1 MRHAAPSERE
11 RVEALKALGLPRGA
25 RPDEIRATYLRLARE
40 LHPDV
45 NPAGDGEFRRI
56 AAAYELLRR
65 HHRRPA
71 AESTGPTRDGRG
83 FDPDWWRAFGDR
95 V

>member
-1 MRHAAPSERE
+1 VSDRVPSERE
-11 RVEALKALGLPRGA
+11 RVEALKTLGLPRGA
-25 RPDEIRATYLRLARE
+25 RPEQVRATYLRLARK

-45 NPAGDGEFRRI
+45 NPGDAGEFRRI
-56 AAAYELLRR
+56 AAAHDLLRR
-65 HHRRPA
+65 YHRRPA
-71 AESTGPTRDGRG
+71 GQATGPTRDGSG